1 MLCLWLVRVTNTNYL
16 SSTLNAS
23 LILVDSLALVVRDGA
38 ALLAVLRLALLL
50 RHGDALLLALGVSSP
65 AVLARP
71 GGGQG
76 TLENMNLYR
85 LTYRL
90 YINFYQWKLH

>member
-1 MLCLWLVRVTNTNYL
+1 MTNTNYL

-50 RHGDALLLALGVSSP
+50 RHGDTLLLALGVSSP

-76 TLENMNLYR
+76 TLENINIQADIQADITGW
-85 LTYRL
+85 LTANIL
-90 YINFYQWKLH
+90 KH